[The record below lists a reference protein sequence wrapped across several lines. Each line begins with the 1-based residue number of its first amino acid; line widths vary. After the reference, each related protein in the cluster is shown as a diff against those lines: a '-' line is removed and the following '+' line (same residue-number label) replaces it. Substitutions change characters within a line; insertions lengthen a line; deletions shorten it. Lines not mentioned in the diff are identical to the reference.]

1 MAPATTPSMVKISTT
16 SYPISSQEDKIPLTI
31 SSRCSKIRRR
41 SPPSKPKYASHRNRS
56 SINLH
61 LVSAAHYPSPEPNP
75 KLYQYRSSL
84 TKIQTS
90 KERPQ
95 LRSTHQLTHQVHKAV
110 YIALKLW
117 PK

>member
-1 MAPATTPSMVKISTT
+1 MAPATTPSMVKISTI
-16 SYPISSQEDKIPLTI
+16 SYLISSQEDKIPLTI

-41 SPPSKPKYASHRNRS
+41 SPPSKPKYEYHRNRS

-84 TKIQTS
+84 IIIQTLKGKHHS
-90 KERPQ
+90 R
-95 LRSTHQLTHQVHKAV
+95 LTRQLTHPVHKAV